1 MKRLLEIKELTAVV
15 TQNDEELLLTENEWK
30 RLEQIVHVLRHPYH
44 VTQLLQRSNLTLS
57 DFYAAW
63 LELKFVLQEIHD
75 TDSTNK
81 LAANILN
88 AMNADKHEH
97 LIRNPL
103 MQCSIFLDPRVKNDL
118 LRNSERNLLA
128 RLNLTKLYERF
139 TQSKNNTIQPFGA
152 LCDLDSS
159 DEKITSYS
167 NLTRYMSILDC
178 SNPHPESSD
187 TTTKAKPD
195 IAQLLDDFSK
205 TKAIT
210 MSVSVLDYW
219 EENKLSFPELY
230 ELAKIVFSVPLTE
243 TSVRHTFSALKFVFS
258 ELKGN
263 YADEFLEDIM
273 IIKLNKD
280 LFYEIASEE
289 LEQTATS

>member
-1 MKRLLEIKELTAVV
+1 MKRLLEIKELIAVV
-15 TQNDEELLLTENEWK
+15 TQNDEELLLTANEWRQLK
-30 RLEQIVHVLRHPYH
+30 QIVHVLRHPYH

-75 TDSTNK
+75 SDSSNK

-88 AMNADKHEH
+88 AMNADKDEH

-128 RLNLTKLYERF
+128 RLNLSKLYERF
-139 TQSKNNTIQPFGA
+139 TQSKNNTIQPLGA

-178 SNPHPESSD
+178 SNPHPESK
-187 TTTKAKPD
+187 TTKAKPD

-205 TKAIT
+205 TKAIP

-243 TSVRHTFSALKFVFS
+243 TSVRHTFSAIKYVFS

-273 IIKLNKD
+273 IIKLNND
-280 LFYEIASEE
+280 LFYEVASEE